1 MKYQMDQTLR
11 LSVEEVFEDRK
22 ARYPNLTSREV
33 VSGILGEFERA
44 GHASRYV
51 RHDGKIGFRATDKF
65 REHLF
70 ERMQEA
76 IDEQEDMD
84 E

>member
-1 MKYQMDQTLR
+1 MRYLMDETLR
-11 LSVEEVFEDRK
+11 LTVEEVFEDRK

-51 RHDGKIGFRATDKF
+51 RQDGKIGFRATDKL
-65 REHLF
+65 REDLF

-76 IDEQEDMD
+76 IDEQADMD

>member
-1 MKYQMDQTLR
+1 MKYQMDQALR
-11 LSVEEVFEDRK
+11 LSVEEVFENRK

-33 VSGILGEFERA
+33 VASILGEFERA

-51 RHDGKIGFRATDKF
+51 RQNGIVAFRATAKM
-65 REHLF
+65 REDLF

-76 IDEQEDMD
+76 MDEQEDMD

>member
-1 MKYQMDQTLR
+1 MKYRMDQTLR

-33 VSGILGEFERA
+33 VASILGELEKV

-51 RHDGKIGFRATDKF
+51 RQDGKIGFRATAKL
-65 REHLF
+65 REDLF